1 MTDEVVVKVDWSLLG
16 GELMV
21 EVFRLEVTN
30 FASHQSLES
39 GEEKEAVARRH
50 TVRIGAAILSL
61 RELVDGS
68 LAADT
73 RKAQNQFLVR
83 GGAQTMYDKG
93 VTIGPVDD
101 RRRERDESKVDKVRI
116 DKLDEKP
123 QVYLTLQLVLPEPLS
138 S

>member
-1 MTDEVVVKVDWSLLG
+1 
-16 GELMV
+16 MV

-30 FASHQSLES
+30 FASHQSLEN

-50 TVRIGAAILSL
+50 TVRVGAAVLPL

-83 GGAQTMYDKG
+83 GGAQTMYDKW

-116 DKLDEKP
+116 GKLDEKP